1 MMEKLAE
8 IKDGTVFKSGVTD
21 RCNLFLGYKK
31 EDRSTDYELEKR
43 RYLMKKLKFDS
54 YDGVCFLNGLVF
66 FAPVALLVRTQ
77 AGVSEH
83 VFFLL
88 QALLSGVIFLGEI
101 PTGFITDKI
110 GYRKSLILAQVL
122 LLGARSL
129 LLAAFVSRSLAL
141 FVVEAVVEGI
151 AACFT
156 SGTGSAYLYNLY
168 GENGYLV
175 KTAHAENF
183 GIAGFIISTVA
194 YAGIYKI
201 SGMEGLL
208 ITTVVM
214 DIIAVVCSFF
224 LRSESSKTIIAD
236 RKEVQILAVFKNK
249 KAFLFV
255 ISLAIFSIAWLLINF
270 FYVVKLENCGL
281 PVEWMSLIILSYSAV
296 QMLAEPILGK
306 LSDGKNGKSS
316 REKLPAVTAAT
327 AGVAFLLFGVVKFR
341 AAVLLLMLILP
352 LLLNLPEYLLMD
364 LENQFV
370 DEAECGSQRAATLS
384 VLNMGVNLVEIL
396 TLSAS
401 AFLTKIGIQWC
412 FVFVGCFLMAIALLF
427 ARIQK

>member
-1 MMEKLAE
+1 
-8 IKDGTVFKSGVTD
+8 
-21 RCNLFLGYKK
+21 
-31 EDRSTDYELEKR
+31 
-43 RYLMKKLKFDS
+43 MKKLKFDS

-129 LLAAFVSRSLAL
+129 LLAAFVSRSLVL

-156 SGTGSAYLYNLY
+156 SGTGSAYLYALY
-168 GENGYLV
+168 GENGYLA
-175 KTAHAENF
+175 KTAHAGNF
-183 GIAGFIISTVA
+183 GTAGFIISTVA

-214 DIIAVVCSFF
+214 DIIAVVCSFY

-236 RKEVQILAVFKNK
+236 RKEVQILAIFKNK

-296 QMLAEPILGK
+296 QMLAEPILEK
-306 LSDGKNGKSS
+306 LPVGKNGKSG
-316 REKLPAVTAAT
+316 RGKLPAVTAVT

>member
-1 MMEKLAE
+1 
-8 IKDGTVFKSGVTD
+8 
-21 RCNLFLGYKK
+21 
-31 EDRSTDYELEKR
+31 
-43 RYLMKKLKFDS
+43 MKKLKFDS

-141 FVVEAVVEGI
+141 FVVEAVVEGT

-156 SGTGSAYLYNLY
+156 SRTGSAYLYDLY

-183 GIAGFIISTVA
+183 GTAGFIISTVA

-214 DIIAVVCSFF
+214 NIIAVVCSFF
-224 LRSESSKTIIAD
+224 LRSESSKTVIAD

-270 FYVVKLENCGL
+270 FYVEKLENCGL

-306 LSDGKNGKSS
+306 LSDGKNGKSG
-316 REKLPAVTAAT
+316 RKKLPAVTAAT

-352 LLLNLPEYLLMD
+352 LLLNLPEYLLMN

-370 DEAECGSQRAATLS
+370 DEAECGSQRAAMLS

>member
-1 MMEKLAE
+1 
-8 IKDGTVFKSGVTD
+8 
-21 RCNLFLGYKK
+21 
-31 EDRSTDYELEKR
+31 
-43 RYLMKKLKFDS
+43 MKKLKFDS

-129 LLAAFVSRSLAL
+129 LLAAFVSRSLVL

-156 SGTGSAYLYNLY
+156 SGTGSAYLYALY
-168 GENGYLV
+168 GENGYLA
-175 KTAHAENF
+175 KTAHAGNF
-183 GIAGFIISTVA
+183 GTAGFIISTVA

-214 DIIAVVCSFF
+214 NIIAVVCSFY
-224 LRSESSKTIIAD
+224 LRSESSKTVIAD

-270 FYVVKLENCGL
+270 FYVEKLENCGL

-306 LSDGKNGKSS
+306 LSDGKNGKSG
-316 REKLPAVTAAT
+316 RGKLPAVTAAT

-341 AAVLLLMLILP
+341 SAVLLLMLILP
-352 LLLNLPEYLLMD
+352 LLLNLPEYLLMN

>member
-1 MMEKLAE
+1 
-8 IKDGTVFKSGVTD
+8 
-21 RCNLFLGYKK
+21 
-31 EDRSTDYELEKR
+31 
-43 RYLMKKLKFDS
+43 MKKLKFDS

-83 VFFLL
+83 VFFIL

-122 LLGARSL
+122 LFGARSL

-236 RKEVQILAVFKNK
+236 RKEVQILAIFKNK

-352 LLLNLPEYLLMD
+352 LLLNLPEYLLMN

-370 DEAECGSQRAATLS
+370 DEAECGSQRAAMLS

>member
-1 MMEKLAE
+1 
-8 IKDGTVFKSGVTD
+8 
-21 RCNLFLGYKK
+21 
-31 EDRSTDYELEKR
+31 
-43 RYLMKKLKFDS
+43 MKKLKFDS

-83 VFFLL
+83 IFFLL

-110 GYRKSLILAQVL
+110 GYRKSLILAQML

-129 LLAAFVSRSLAL
+129 LLAAFVSRSLVL

-156 SGTGSAYLYNLY
+156 SGTGSAYLYALY
-168 GENGYLV
+168 GENGYLA
-175 KTAHAENF
+175 KTAHAGNF
-183 GIAGFIISTVA
+183 GTAGFIISTVA

-224 LRSESSKTIIAD
+224 LRSESSKAVIAD
-236 RKEVQILAVFKNK
+236 RKEVQILAIFKNK

-281 PVEWMSLIILSYSAV
+281 PVECMSLIILSYSAV

-306 LSDGKNGKSS
+306 LSDGKNGKSG
-316 REKLPAVTAAT
+316 RKKLPAVTAVT
-327 AGVAFLLFGVVKFR
+327 AGVAFLLFGVIKFR

-370 DEAECGSQRAATLS
+370 DETECGSQRAATLS

-412 FVFVGCFLMAIALLF
+412 FVFVGCFLMAIAHLF

>member
-1 MMEKLAE
+1 M
-8 IKDGTVFKSGVTD
+8 IKPAVPKFPACAVFA
-21 RCNLFLGYKK
+21 
-31 EDRSTDYELEKR
+31 
-43 RYLMKKLKFDS
+43 RY
-54 YDGVCFLNGLVF
+54 
-66 FAPVALLVRTQ
+66 P
-77 AGVSEH
+77 
-83 VFFLL
+83 
-88 QALLSGVIFLGEI
+88 
-101 PTGFITDKI
+101 
-110 GYRKSLILAQVL
+110 
-122 LLGARSL
+122 
-129 LLAAFVSRSLAL
+129 
-141 FVVEAVVEGI
+141 
-151 AACFT
+151 
-156 SGTGSAYLYNLY
+156 
-168 GENGYLV
+168 
-175 KTAHAENF
+175 
-183 GIAGFIISTVA
+183 
-194 YAGIYKI
+194 
-201 SGMEGLL
+201 
-208 ITTVVM
+208 
-214 DIIAVVCSFF
+214 FF

-236 RKEVQILAVFKNK
+236 RKEMQLQADTRQQGNSGDTMQKKQEKDSIRQILAIFKNK

-270 FYVVKLENCGL
+270 FYVEKLENCGL

-306 LSDGKNGKSS
+306 LSDGKNGKSG
-316 REKLPAVTAAT
+316 REKLPAVTAAA

-352 LLLNLPEYLLMD
+352 LLLNLPEYLLMN

>member
-1 MMEKLAE
+1 
-8 IKDGTVFKSGVTD
+8 
-21 RCNLFLGYKK
+21 
-31 EDRSTDYELEKR
+31 
-43 RYLMKKLKFDS
+43 MKKLKFDS

-122 LLGARSL
+122 LFGARSL

-156 SGTGSAYLYNLY
+156 SGTGSAYLYDLY

-183 GIAGFIISTVA
+183 GTAGFIISTVA

-224 LRSESSKTIIAD
+224 LRSESSKTVIAD
-236 RKEVQILAVFKNK
+236 RKEVQILAIFKNK

-316 REKLPAVTAAT
+316 REKLPAVTAAA

-352 LLLNLPEYLLMD
+352 LLLNLPEYLLMN

-412 FVFVGCFLMAIALLF
+412 FVFVGCFLMVIALLF

>member
-1 MMEKLAE
+1 
-8 IKDGTVFKSGVTD
+8 
-21 RCNLFLGYKK
+21 
-31 EDRSTDYELEKR
+31 
-43 RYLMKKLKFDS
+43 MKKLKFDS

-83 VFFLL
+83 ILFLL

-129 LLAAFVSRSLAL
+129 LLAAFVSRSLVL

-156 SGTGSAYLYNLY
+156 SGTGSAYLYALY
-168 GENGYLV
+168 GENGYLA
-175 KTAHAENF
+175 KTAHAGNF
-183 GIAGFIISTVA
+183 GTAGFIISTVA

-224 LRSESSKTIIAD
+224 LRSESSKAVIAD
-236 RKEVQILAVFKNK
+236 RKEVQILAIFKNK

-306 LSDGKNGKSS
+306 LSDGKNGKSG
-316 REKLPAVTAAT
+316 RGKLPAVTAAT
-327 AGVAFLLFGVVKFR
+327 AGVAFLLFGVIKFR

-370 DEAECGSQRAATLS
+370 DETECGSQRAATLS

>member
-1 MMEKLAE
+1 
-8 IKDGTVFKSGVTD
+8 
-21 RCNLFLGYKK
+21 
-31 EDRSTDYELEKR
+31 
-43 RYLMKKLKFDS
+43 MKKLKFDS

-83 VFFLL
+83 IFFLL

-110 GYRKSLILAQVL
+110 GYRKSLIWAQVL
-122 LLGARSL
+122 LFGARSL
-129 LLAAFVSRSLAL
+129 LLAAYVSQSLAL

-183 GIAGFIISTVA
+183 GTAGFIISTVA

-214 DIIAVVCSFF
+214 DVIAVVCSFY

-306 LSDGKNGKSS
+306 LSDGKNGKSG
-316 REKLPAVTAAT
+316 REKLPAVTAAA

-370 DEAECGSQRAATLS
+370 DEAECGSQRAAMLS

>member
-1 MMEKLAE
+1 
-8 IKDGTVFKSGVTD
+8 
-21 RCNLFLGYKK
+21 
-31 EDRSTDYELEKR
+31 
-43 RYLMKKLKFDS
+43 MKKLKFDS

-141 FVVEAVVEGI
+141 FVVEAVVEGT
-151 AACFT
+151 ATCFT
-156 SGTGSAYLYNLY
+156 SGTGSAYLYDLY

-183 GIAGFIISTVA
+183 GTAGFIISTVA

-236 RKEVQILAVFKNK
+236 RKEVQILAIFKNK

-270 FYVVKLENCGL
+270 FYVEKLENCGL

-306 LSDGKNGKSS
+306 LSDGKNGKSG
-316 REKLPAVTAAT
+316 REKLPAVTAAA

>member
-1 MMEKLAE
+1 
-8 IKDGTVFKSGVTD
+8 
-21 RCNLFLGYKK
+21 
-31 EDRSTDYELEKR
+31 
-43 RYLMKKLKFDS
+43 MKKIKFDS

-83 VFFLL
+83 IFFLL

-156 SGTGSAYLYNLY
+156 SGTGSAYLYDLY

-183 GIAGFIISTVA
+183 GTAGFIISTVA

-224 LRSESSKTIIAD
+224 LRSESSKAVIAD
-236 RKEVQILAVFKNK
+236 RKEVQILAIFKNK

-270 FYVVKLENCGL
+270 FYVEKLENCGL
-281 PVEWMSLIILSYSAV
+281 PVEWMSLIILNYSAV

-316 REKLPAVTAAT
+316 REKLPAVTAAA

-412 FVFVGCFLMAIALLF
+412 FVFVGCFLMVIAHLF

>member
-1 MMEKLAE
+1 
-8 IKDGTVFKSGVTD
+8 
-21 RCNLFLGYKK
+21 
-31 EDRSTDYELEKR
+31 
-43 RYLMKKLKFDS
+43 MKKLKFDS

-129 LLAAFVSRSLAL
+129 LLAAFVSRSLVL

-156 SGTGSAYLYNLY
+156 SGTGSAYLYALY
-168 GENGYLV
+168 GENGYLA
-175 KTAHAENF
+175 KTAHAGNF
-183 GIAGFIISTVA
+183 GTAGFIISTVA

-214 DIIAVVCSFF
+214 NIIAVVCSFY
-224 LRSESSKTIIAD
+224 LRSESSKTVIAD

-270 FYVVKLENCGL
+270 FYVEKLENCGL

-316 REKLPAVTAAT
+316 REKLPAVTAAA

-341 AAVLLLMLILP
+341 SAVLLLMLILP

>member
-1 MMEKLAE
+1 
-8 IKDGTVFKSGVTD
+8 
-21 RCNLFLGYKK
+21 
-31 EDRSTDYELEKR
+31 
-43 RYLMKKLKFDS
+43 MKKLKFDS

-110 GYRKSLILAQVL
+110 GYRKSLIWAQVL
-122 LLGARSL
+122 LFGARSL
-129 LLAAFVSRSLAL
+129 LLAAFVSRSLVL

-156 SGTGSAYLYNLY
+156 SGTGSAYLYALY
-168 GENGYLV
+168 GENGYLA
-175 KTAHAENF
+175 KTAHAGNF
-183 GIAGFIISTVA
+183 GTAGFIISTVA

-214 DIIAVVCSFF
+214 NIIAVVCSFY
-224 LRSESSKTIIAD
+224 LRSESSKTVIAD

-270 FYVVKLENCGL
+270 FYVEKLENCGL

-316 REKLPAVTAAT
+316 REKLPAVTAAA

-412 FVFVGCFLMAIALLF
+412 FVFVGCFLMVIALLF

>member
-1 MMEKLAE
+1 
-8 IKDGTVFKSGVTD
+8 
-21 RCNLFLGYKK
+21 
-31 EDRSTDYELEKR
+31 
-43 RYLMKKLKFDS
+43 MKKLKFDS

-129 LLAAFVSRSLAL
+129 LLAAFVSRSPVL

-156 SGTGSAYLYNLY
+156 SGTGSAYLYDLY

-183 GIAGFIISTVA
+183 GTAGFIISTVA

-224 LRSESSKTIIAD
+224 LRSESSKAVIAD
-236 RKEVQILAVFKNK
+236 RKEVQILAIFKNK

-270 FYVVKLENCGL
+270 FYVEKLENCGL

-296 QMLAEPILGK
+296 QMLAEPILEK
-306 LSDGKNGKSS
+306 LPVGKNGKSG
-316 REKLPAVTAAT
+316 RKKLSAVTAVT
-327 AGVAFLLFGVVKFR
+327 AGVAFLLFGVIKFR

-370 DEAECGSQRAATLS
+370 DETECGSQRAATLS

>member
-1 MMEKLAE
+1 
-8 IKDGTVFKSGVTD
+8 
-21 RCNLFLGYKK
+21 
-31 EDRSTDYELEKR
+31 
-43 RYLMKKLKFDS
+43 MKKLKFDS

-110 GYRKSLILAQVL
+110 GYRKSLIWAQVL
-122 LLGARSL
+122 LFGARSL
-129 LLAAFVSRSLAL
+129 LLAAYVSQSLAL

-151 AACFT
+151 AACFA
-156 SGTGSAYLYNLY
+156 SGTGSAYLYDLY

-183 GIAGFIISTVA
+183 GTAGFIISTVA

-236 RKEVQILAVFKNK
+236 RKEVQILAIFKNK

-281 PVEWMSLIILSYSAV
+281 PVEWMSLIILIYSAV
-296 QMLAEPILGK
+296 QMLAEPILEK
-306 LSDGKNGKSS
+306 LSDGKNGKSG
-316 REKLPAVTAAT
+316 RGKLPAVTAAT

>member
-1 MMEKLAE
+1 
-8 IKDGTVFKSGVTD
+8 
-21 RCNLFLGYKK
+21 
-31 EDRSTDYELEKR
+31 
-43 RYLMKKLKFDS
+43 MKKLKFDS

-83 VFFLL
+83 IFFLL

-156 SGTGSAYLYNLY
+156 SGTGSAYLYALY
-168 GENGYLV
+168 GENGYLA
-175 KTAHAENF
+175 KTAHAGNF
-183 GIAGFIISTVA
+183 GTAGFIISTVA

-296 QMLAEPILGK
+296 QMLAEPILEK
-306 LSDGKNGKSS
+306 LSDGKKGKSG
-316 REKLPAVTAAT
+316 RGKLPAVTAAT

-352 LLLNLPEYLLMD
+352 LLLNLPEYLLMN

>member
-1 MMEKLAE
+1 
-8 IKDGTVFKSGVTD
+8 
-21 RCNLFLGYKK
+21 
-31 EDRSTDYELEKR
+31 
-43 RYLMKKLKFDS
+43 MKKLKFDS

-129 LLAAFVSRSLAL
+129 LLAAFVSRSLVL

-156 SGTGSAYLYNLY
+156 SGTGSAYLYALY
-168 GENGYLV
+168 GENGYLA
-175 KTAHAENF
+175 KTAHAGNF
-183 GIAGFIISTVA
+183 GTAGFIISTVA

-224 LRSESSKTIIAD
+224 LRSESSKAVIAD
-236 RKEVQILAVFKNK
+236 RKEVQILAIFKNK

-281 PVEWMSLIILSYSAV
+281 PVECMSLIILSYSAV

-306 LSDGKNGKSS
+306 LSDGKNGKSG
-316 REKLPAVTAAT
+316 RKKMLAVTAVT
-327 AGVAFLLFGVVKFR
+327 AGVAFLLFGVIKFR

-370 DEAECGSQRAATLS
+370 DETECGSQRAATLS

-412 FVFVGCFLMAIALLF
+412 FVFVGGFLMAIALLF

>member
-1 MMEKLAE
+1 
-8 IKDGTVFKSGVTD
+8 
-21 RCNLFLGYKK
+21 
-31 EDRSTDYELEKR
+31 
-43 RYLMKKLKFDS
+43 MKKLKFDS
-54 YDGVCFLNGLVF
+54 YDGVFFLNGLVF

-83 VFFLL
+83 IFFLL

-129 LLAAFVSRSLAL
+129 LLAAFVSRSLVL

-156 SGTGSAYLYNLY
+156 SGTGSAYLYALY
-168 GENGYLV
+168 GENGYLA
-175 KTAHAENF
+175 KTAHAGNF
-183 GIAGFIISTVA
+183 GTAGFIISTVA

-270 FYVVKLENCGL
+270 FYVEKLENCGL
-281 PVEWMSLIILSYSAV
+281 PVEWMSLIILIYSAV

-306 LSDGKNGKSS
+306 LSDGKNGKSG
-316 REKLPAVTAAT
+316 RGKLPAVTAAT

-341 AAVLLLMLILP
+341 SAVLLLMLILP
-352 LLLNLPEYLLMD
+352 LLLNLPEYLLMN

>member
-1 MMEKLAE
+1 
-8 IKDGTVFKSGVTD
+8 
-21 RCNLFLGYKK
+21 
-31 EDRSTDYELEKR
+31 
-43 RYLMKKLKFDS
+43 MKKLKFDS

-129 LLAAFVSRSLAL
+129 LLAAFVSRSLVL

-156 SGTGSAYLYNLY
+156 SGTGSAYLYALY
-168 GENGYLV
+168 GENGYLA
-175 KTAHAENF
+175 KTAHAGNF
-183 GIAGFIISTVA
+183 GTAGFIISTVA

-214 DIIAVVCSFF
+214 DVIAVVCSFY
-224 LRSESSKTIIAD
+224 LRSESSKTVIAD
-236 RKEVQILAVFKNK
+236 RKEVQILSVFKNK

-270 FYVVKLENCGL
+270 FYVEKLENCGL

-306 LSDGKNGKSS
+306 LSDGKNGKSG
-316 REKLPAVTAAT
+316 RGKLPAVTAAT

-341 AAVLLLMLILP
+341 SAVLLLMLILP

>member
-1 MMEKLAE
+1 
-8 IKDGTVFKSGVTD
+8 
-21 RCNLFLGYKK
+21 
-31 EDRSTDYELEKR
+31 
-43 RYLMKKLKFDS
+43 MKKLKFDS

-83 VFFLL
+83 IFFLL

-110 GYRKSLILAQVL
+110 GYRKSLIWAQVL
-122 LLGARSL
+122 LFGARSL

-141 FVVEAVVEGI
+141 FVVEAVVEGT
-151 AACFT
+151 ATCFT
-156 SGTGSAYLYNLY
+156 SGTGSAYLYDLY
-168 GENGYLV
+168 GENGYLA
-175 KTAHAENF
+175 KTAHAGNF
-183 GIAGFIISTVA
+183 GTAGFIISTVA

-224 LRSESSKTIIAD
+224 LRSESSKTVIAD

-270 FYVVKLENCGL
+270 FYVEKLENCGL

-306 LSDGKNGKSS
+306 LSDGKNGKSG
-316 REKLPAVTAAT
+316 RGKLPAVTAAT

-341 AAVLLLMLILP
+341 AAVLILMLILP

>member
-1 MMEKLAE
+1 
-8 IKDGTVFKSGVTD
+8 
-21 RCNLFLGYKK
+21 
-31 EDRSTDYELEKR
+31 
-43 RYLMKKLKFDS
+43 MKKLKFDS

-66 FAPVALLVRTQ
+66 FAPVVLLVRTQ

-129 LLAAFVSRSLAL
+129 LLAAFVSRSLVL

-156 SGTGSAYLYNLY
+156 SGTGSAYLYALY
-168 GENGYLV
+168 GENGYLA
-175 KTAHAENF
+175 KTAHAGNF
-183 GIAGFIISTVA
+183 GTAGFIISTVA

-214 DIIAVVCSFF
+214 DVIAVVCSFY

-352 LLLNLPEYLLMD
+352 LLLNLPKYLLMN

>member
-1 MMEKLAE
+1 
-8 IKDGTVFKSGVTD
+8 
-21 RCNLFLGYKK
+21 
-31 EDRSTDYELEKR
+31 
-43 RYLMKKLKFDS
+43 MKKLKFDS

-83 VFFLL
+83 VFFIL

-122 LLGARSL
+122 LFGARSL

-306 LSDGKNGKSS
+306 LSDGKNEKSG
-316 REKLPAVTAAT
+316 REKLPTVTAFI

-352 LLLNLPEYLLMD
+352 LLLNLPEYLLMN

-370 DEAECGSQRAATLS
+370 DETECGSQRAATLS

>member
-1 MMEKLAE
+1 
-8 IKDGTVFKSGVTD
+8 
-21 RCNLFLGYKK
+21 
-31 EDRSTDYELEKR
+31 
-43 RYLMKKLKFDS
+43 MKKLKFDS

-129 LLAAFVSRSLAL
+129 LLAAFVSRSLVL

-156 SGTGSAYLYNLY
+156 SGTGSAYLYALY

-183 GIAGFIISTVA
+183 GTAGFIISTVA

-224 LRSESSKTIIAD
+224 LRSESSKAVIAD
-236 RKEVQILAVFKNK
+236 RKEVQILAIFKNK

-281 PVEWMSLIILSYSAV
+281 PVECMSLIILSYSAV

-306 LSDGKNGKSS
+306 LSDGKNGKSG
-316 REKLPAVTAAT
+316 RKKLLAVTAVT
-327 AGVAFLLFGVVKFR
+327 AGVAFLLFGVIKFR

-370 DEAECGSQRAATLS
+370 DETECGSQRAATLS
-384 VLNMGVNLVEIL
+384 VINMGVNLVEIL

>member
-1 MMEKLAE
+1 
-8 IKDGTVFKSGVTD
+8 
-21 RCNLFLGYKK
+21 
-31 EDRSTDYELEKR
+31 
-43 RYLMKKLKFDS
+43 MKKLKFDS

-83 VFFLL
+83 IFFLL

-129 LLAAFVSRSLAL
+129 LLAAFVSRSLVL

-156 SGTGSAYLYNLY
+156 SGTGSAYLYALY
-168 GENGYLV
+168 GENGYLA
-175 KTAHAENF
+175 KTAHAGNF
-183 GIAGFIISTVA
+183 GTAGFIISTVA

-208 ITTVVM
+208 IITVVM

-224 LRSESSKTIIAD
+224 LRSESSKAVIAD
-236 RKEVQILAVFKNK
+236 RKEVQILAIFKNK

-270 FYVVKLENCGL
+270 FYVEKLENCGL

-306 LSDGKNGKSS
+306 LSDGKNGKSG
-316 REKLPAVTAAT
+316 RGKLPAVTAAT
-327 AGVAFLLFGVVKFR
+327 AGVAFLLFGVIKFR

-370 DEAECGSQRAATLS
+370 DETECGSQRAATLS

>member
-1 MMEKLAE
+1 
-8 IKDGTVFKSGVTD
+8 
-21 RCNLFLGYKK
+21 
-31 EDRSTDYELEKR
+31 
-43 RYLMKKLKFDS
+43 MKKIKFDS

-122 LLGARSL
+122 LFGARSL

-141 FVVEAVVEGI
+141 FVVEAVVEGT
-151 AACFT
+151 ATCFT
-156 SGTGSAYLYNLY
+156 SGTGSAYLYDLY

-183 GIAGFIISTVA
+183 GTAGFIISTVA

-236 RKEVQILAVFKNK
+236 RKEVQILAIFKNK

-270 FYVVKLENCGL
+270 FYVVKFENCGL

-316 REKLPAVTAAT
+316 REKLPAVTAAA

>member
-1 MMEKLAE
+1 
-8 IKDGTVFKSGVTD
+8 
-21 RCNLFLGYKK
+21 
-31 EDRSTDYELEKR
+31 
-43 RYLMKKLKFDS
+43 MKKIKFDS

-141 FVVEAVVEGI
+141 FVVEAVVEGT
-151 AACFT
+151 ATCFT
-156 SGTGSAYLYNLY
+156 SGTGSAYLYDLY

-183 GIAGFIISTVA
+183 GTAGFIISTVA

-236 RKEVQILAVFKNK
+236 RKEVQILAIFKNK

-270 FYVVKLENCGL
+270 FYVVKFENCGL

-316 REKLPAVTAAT
+316 REKLPAVTAAA

>member
-1 MMEKLAE
+1 
-8 IKDGTVFKSGVTD
+8 
-21 RCNLFLGYKK
+21 
-31 EDRSTDYELEKR
+31 
-43 RYLMKKLKFDS
+43 MKKLKFDS
-54 YDGVCFLNGLVF
+54 YDGVFFLNGLVF

-83 VFFLL
+83 IFFLL

-129 LLAAFVSRSLAL
+129 LLAAFVSRSLVL

-156 SGTGSAYLYNLY
+156 SGTGSAYLYALY
-168 GENGYLV
+168 GENGYLA
-175 KTAHAENF
+175 KTAHAGNF
-183 GIAGFIISTVA
+183 GTAGFIISTVA

-224 LRSESSKTIIAD
+224 LRSESSKAVIAD
-236 RKEVQILAVFKNK
+236 RKEVQILAIFKNK

-270 FYVVKLENCGL
+270 FYVEKLENCGL

-316 REKLPAVTAAT
+316 REKLPAVTAVT
-327 AGVAFLLFGVVKFR
+327 AGVAFLLFGVIKFR

-370 DEAECGSQRAATLS
+370 DETECGSQRAATLS

-412 FVFVGCFLMAIALLF
+412 FVFVGCFLMAIAHLF

>member
-1 MMEKLAE
+1 
-8 IKDGTVFKSGVTD
+8 
-21 RCNLFLGYKK
+21 
-31 EDRSTDYELEKR
+31 
-43 RYLMKKLKFDS
+43 MKKLKFDS

-141 FVVEAVVEGI
+141 FVVEAVVEGT

-156 SGTGSAYLYNLY
+156 SGTGSAYLYDLY

-183 GIAGFIISTVA
+183 GTAGFIISTVA

-214 DIIAVVCSFF
+214 DIIAVVCSFY
-224 LRSESSKTIIAD
+224 LRSESSKT
-236 RKEVQILAVFKNK
+236 K
-249 KAFLFV
+249 KHFCL
-255 ISLAIFSIAWLLINF
+255 
-270 FYVVKLENCGL
+270 
-281 PVEWMSLIILSYSAV
+281 
-296 QMLAEPILGK
+296 
-306 LSDGKNGKSS
+306 
-316 REKLPAVTAAT
+316 
-327 AGVAFLLFGVVKFR
+327 
-341 AAVLLLMLILP
+341 
-352 LLLNLPEYLLMD
+352 
-364 LENQFV
+364 
-370 DEAECGSQRAATLS
+370 
-384 VLNMGVNLVEIL
+384 
-396 TLSAS
+396 
-401 AFLTKIGIQWC
+401 
-412 FVFVGCFLMAIALLF
+412 
-427 ARIQK
+427 

>member
-1 MMEKLAE
+1 
-8 IKDGTVFKSGVTD
+8 
-21 RCNLFLGYKK
+21 
-31 EDRSTDYELEKR
+31 
-43 RYLMKKLKFDS
+43 MKKLKFDS

-83 VFFLL
+83 IFFLL

-156 SGTGSAYLYNLY
+156 SGTGSAYLYALY

-183 GIAGFIISTVA
+183 GTAGFIISTVA

-224 LRSESSKTIIAD
+224 LRSESSKAVIAD

-306 LSDGKNGKSS
+306 LSDGKNGKFS
-316 REKLPAVTAAT
+316 REKLPTVTAST
-327 AGVAFLLFGVVKFR
+327 AGVAFLLFGVIKFR

-370 DEAECGSQRAATLS
+370 DETECGSQRAATLS

-401 AFLTKIGIQWC
+401 AFLTKIGIQCC
-412 FVFVGCFLMAIALLF
+412 FVFVGCFLMGIAFLF
-427 ARIQK
+427 AGIKK

>member
-1 MMEKLAE
+1 
-8 IKDGTVFKSGVTD
+8 
-21 RCNLFLGYKK
+21 
-31 EDRSTDYELEKR
+31 
-43 RYLMKKLKFDS
+43 MKKLKFDS

-83 VFFLL
+83 IFFLL

-156 SGTGSAYLYNLY
+156 SGTGSAYLYALY
-168 GENGYLV
+168 GENGYLA
-175 KTAHAENF
+175 KTAHAGNF
-183 GIAGFIISTVA
+183 GTAGFIISTVA

-214 DIIAVVCSFF
+214 DVIAVVCSFY

-316 REKLPAVTAAT
+316 REKLPAVTATT

-352 LLLNLPEYLLMD
+352 LLLNLPEYLLMN

>member
-1 MMEKLAE
+1 M
-8 IKDGTVFKSGVTD
+8 
-21 RCNLFLGYKK
+21 
-31 EDRSTDYELEKR
+31 
-43 RYLMKKLKFDS
+43 
-54 YDGVCFLNGLVF
+54 
-66 FAPVALLVRTQ
+66 
-77 AGVSEH
+77 
-83 VFFLL
+83 
-88 QALLSGVIFLGEI
+88 
-101 PTGFITDKI
+101 
-110 GYRKSLILAQVL
+110 
-122 LLGARSL
+122 
-129 LLAAFVSRSLAL
+129 SRSLVL

-156 SGTGSAYLYNLY
+156 SGTGSAYLYALY
-168 GENGYLV
+168 GENGYLA
-175 KTAHAENF
+175 KTAHAGNF
-183 GIAGFIISTVA
+183 GTAGFIISTVA

-214 DIIAVVCSFF
+214 DVIAVVCSFY

-236 RKEVQILAVFKNK
+236 RKEMRLQADIRQQENSGDTMQKKQEKDSIRQILAIFKNK

-296 QMLAEPILGK
+296 QMLSEPILGK
-306 LSDGKNGKSS
+306 LSDGKNGKSG
-316 REKLPAVTAAT
+316 RGKLPAVTAAA
-327 AGVAFLLFGVVKFR
+327 AGVAFLFFGVVKFR

-352 LLLNLPEYLLMD
+352 LLLNLPEYLLMN

-370 DEAECGSQRAATLS
+370 DEAECGSQRAAMLS

>member
-1 MMEKLAE
+1 
-8 IKDGTVFKSGVTD
+8 
-21 RCNLFLGYKK
+21 
-31 EDRSTDYELEKR
+31 
-43 RYLMKKLKFDS
+43 MKKLKFDS

-83 VFFLL
+83 IFFLL

-122 LLGARSL
+122 LFGARSL

-156 SGTGSAYLYNLY
+156 SGTGSAYLYALY
-168 GENGYLV
+168 GENGYLA
-175 KTAHAENF
+175 KTAHAGNF
-183 GIAGFIISTVA
+183 GTAGFIISTVA

-208 ITTVVM
+208 ITTVVTN
-214 DIIAVVCSFF
+214 IIAVVCSFF
-224 LRSESSKTIIAD
+224 LRSESSKTVIAD

-270 FYVVKLENCGL
+270 FYVEKLENCGL

-296 QMLAEPILGK
+296 QMLAEPILEK
-306 LSDGKNGKSS
+306 LSVGKNGKSG
-316 REKLPAVTAAT
+316 RKKLLAVTAVT
-327 AGVAFLLFGVVKFR
+327 AGVAFLLFGVIKLRV
-341 AAVLLLMLILP
+341 AVLLLMLILP

-370 DEAECGSQRAATLS
+370 DETECGSQRAATLS

-412 FVFVGCFLMAIALLF
+412 FVFVGCFLMVIALLF
-427 ARIQK
+427 VRIQK

>member
-1 MMEKLAE
+1 
-8 IKDGTVFKSGVTD
+8 
-21 RCNLFLGYKK
+21 
-31 EDRSTDYELEKR
+31 
-43 RYLMKKLKFDS
+43 MKKLKFDS

-83 VFFLL
+83 IFFLL

-110 GYRKSLILAQVL
+110 GYRKSLIWAQVL
-122 LLGARSL
+122 LFGARSL

-156 SGTGSAYLYNLY
+156 SGTGSAYLYALY
-168 GENGYLV
+168 GENGYLA
-175 KTAHAENF
+175 KTAHAGNF
-183 GIAGFIISTVA
+183 GTAGFIISTVA

-214 DIIAVVCSFF
+214 DIIAVVCSFY

-236 RKEVQILAVFKNK
+236 RKEVQILAIFKNK

-270 FYVVKLENCGL
+270 FYVEKLENCGL

-306 LSDGKNGKSS
+306 LSDGKNGKFS
-316 REKLPAVTAAT
+316 REKLPTVTAST
-327 AGVAFLLFGVVKFR
+327 AGVAFLLFGVIKFR

-370 DEAECGSQRAATLS
+370 DETECGSQRAATLS

-401 AFLTKIGIQWC
+401 AFLTKIGIQCC
-412 FVFVGCFLMAIALLF
+412 FVFVGCFLMGIAFLF
-427 ARIQK
+427 AGIKK

>member
-1 MMEKLAE
+1 
-8 IKDGTVFKSGVTD
+8 
-21 RCNLFLGYKK
+21 
-31 EDRSTDYELEKR
+31 
-43 RYLMKKLKFDS
+43 MKKLKFDS

-83 VFFLL
+83 IFFLL

-110 GYRKSLILAQVL
+110 GYRKSLIWAQVL

-129 LLAAFVSRSLAL
+129 LLAAFVSESLAL
-141 FVVEAVVEGI
+141 FVVEAVVEG
-151 AACFT
+151 AATCFT
-156 SGTGSAYLYNLY
+156 SGTGSAYLYDLY
-168 GENGYLV
+168 GENGYLA
-175 KTAHAENF
+175 KTAHAGNF
-183 GIAGFIISTVA
+183 GTAGFIISTVA

-208 ITTVVM
+208 ITTVVANAT
-214 DIIAVVCSFF
+214 AVACSFF
-224 LRSESSKTIIAD
+224 LRSESSKTVIAD

-270 FYVVKLENCGL
+270 FYVEKLENCGF
-281 PVEWMSLIILSYSAV
+281 PVEWMSLIILNYSAV

-306 LSDGKNGKSS
+306 LSVGKNGKSG
-316 REKLPAVTAAT
+316 REKLLAVTAVT
-327 AGVAFLLFGVVKFR
+327 AGVAFLLFGVIKFR
-341 AAVLLLMLILP
+341 AAVLPLMLILP

-370 DEAECGSQRAATLS
+370 DETECGSQRAATLS

-412 FVFVGCFLMAIALLF
+412 FVFVGCFLMVIAILF
-427 ARIQK
+427 IRIQK

>member
-1 MMEKLAE
+1 
-8 IKDGTVFKSGVTD
+8 
-21 RCNLFLGYKK
+21 
-31 EDRSTDYELEKR
+31 
-43 RYLMKKLKFDS
+43 MKKLKFDS

-83 VFFLL
+83 IFFLL

-129 LLAAFVSRSLAL
+129 LLAAFVSRSLVL

-156 SGTGSAYLYNLY
+156 SGTGSAYLYALY
-168 GENGYLV
+168 GENGYLA
-175 KTAHAENF
+175 KTAHAGNF
-183 GIAGFIISTVA
+183 GTAGFIISTVA

-236 RKEVQILAVFKNK
+236 RKEVQILAIFKNK

-270 FYVVKLENCGL
+270 FYVEKLENCGL

-306 LSDGKNGKSS
+306 LSDGKKGKSG
-316 REKLPAVTAAT
+316 RGKLPAVTAAT

-370 DEAECGSQRAATLS
+370 DETECGSQRAATLS

-412 FVFVGCFLMAIALLF
+412 FVFVGCFLMAIAILF

>member
-1 MMEKLAE
+1 
-8 IKDGTVFKSGVTD
+8 
-21 RCNLFLGYKK
+21 
-31 EDRSTDYELEKR
+31 
-43 RYLMKKLKFDS
+43 MKKLKFDS

-83 VFFLL
+83 IFFLL

-129 LLAAFVSRSLAL
+129 LLAAFVSRSLVL

-156 SGTGSAYLYNLY
+156 SGTGSAYLYALY
-168 GENGYLV
+168 GENGYLA
-175 KTAHAENF
+175 KTAHAGNF
-183 GIAGFIISTVA
+183 GTAGFIISTVA

-224 LRSESSKTIIAD
+224 LRSESSKAVIAD
-236 RKEVQILAVFKNK
+236 RKEVQILAIFKNK

-306 LSDGKNGKSS
+306 LSDGKNGKSG
-316 REKLPAVTAAT
+316 RGKLPAVTAAT
-327 AGVAFLLFGVVKFR
+327 AGVAFLLFGVIKFR

-352 LLLNLPEYLLMD
+352 LLLKLPEYLLMD

-370 DEAECGSQRAATLS
+370 DETECGSQRAATLS

-412 FVFVGCFLMAIALLF
+412 FVFVGGFLMAIALLF

>member
-1 MMEKLAE
+1 
-8 IKDGTVFKSGVTD
+8 
-21 RCNLFLGYKK
+21 
-31 EDRSTDYELEKR
+31 
-43 RYLMKKLKFDS
+43 MKKLKFDS

-110 GYRKSLILAQVL
+110 GYRKSLILVQVL

-129 LLAAFVSRSLAL
+129 LLAAFVSRSLVL

-156 SGTGSAYLYNLY
+156 SGTGSAYLYDLY
-168 GENGYLV
+168 GENGYLA
-175 KTAHAENF
+175 KTAHAGNF
-183 GIAGFIISTVA
+183 GTAGFIISTVA

-214 DIIAVVCSFF
+214 DIIAVVCSFY
-224 LRSESSKTIIAD
+224 LRSESSKAVIAD
-236 RKEVQILAVFKNK
+236 RKEVQILAIFKNK

-270 FYVVKLENCGL
+270 FYVEKLENCGL

-306 LSDGKNGKSS
+306 LSDGKNGKSG
-316 REKLPAVTAAT
+316 REKLPAVTAAA

-396 TLSAS
+396 TLSAA